1 MKILTILHHRTH
13 LYLFISS
20 ELLEHMD
27 FDFCIVGAGTAGLT
41 AATLAARKGYKVV
54 VLEKGNVAGPI
65 PRGESMAHFPLVD
78 EILGEGFLQE
88 ISTVKPSFRRYH
100 SPEDKKTTLVDVHVP
115 YYFFDWREYINQF
128 EKSATEAG
136 AEIRYNSEVISPIVN
151 ENNVC
156 TGVKYKDGSG
166 TEQELTAKV
175 VLACDGYNST
185 VGRELGVDYS
195 AINCPI
201 MKFRGKNAN
210 VNIEAFPNPQFWLI
224 PTGDLEYAPHFP
236 PIAAYVFPIGG
247 KNIEAGIMLRMG
259 QVPKIKNAKL
269 PTDEEIKEVWK
280 RLKNE
285 YPGFSDAFKG
295 VEVEIE
301 ALSGMPNASLAEN
314 FVLGNGGAIIIGDAA
329 GFVDAN
335 GSSGLY
341 YGMKAAAEWIDILEP
356 FLKENKVWNNVT
368 SSELEKKFR
377 NTKICKHIKKSYGL
391 IGVSEA
397 FLFRL
402 LGTGKAV
409 NRFWWLFSIMIKSAS

>member
-1 MKILTILHHRTH
+1 M
-13 LYLFISS
+13 
-20 ELLEHMD
+20 E

-41 AATLAARKGYKVV
+41 AATLAARKGFKVV
-54 VLEKGNVAGPI
+54 VLEKGNVAGPV
-65 PRGESMAHFPLVD
+65 PRGESMAHYPLVD

-88 ISTVKPSFRRYH
+88 IATVKPSFRRYH
-100 SPEDKKTTLVDVHVP
+100 SPENKKTTLVDVHVP
-115 YYFFDWREYINQF
+115 YYFFDWREFIDRFAQ
-128 EKSATEAG
+128 SAMEAG
-136 AEIRYNSEVISPIVN
+136 AEIKYQCEVLSPMMNEVDVCVGVN
-151 ENNVC
+151 
-156 TGVKYKDGSG
+156 YKDGSG
-166 TEQELTAKV
+166 NEQELHAKV

-185 VGRELGVDYS
+185 LGRTLGVEYS

-210 VNIEAFPNPQFWLI
+210 IDIDSFPNPQFWLI
-224 PTGDLEYAPHFP
+224 PTGDLDYAPHFP

-269 PTDEEIKEVWK
+269 PTDEEIKEVWEH
-280 RLKNE
+280 LKAD
-285 YPGFSDAFKG
+285 YPGFSEAFKG
-295 VEVEIE
+295 VEVEIQH
-301 ALSGMPNASLAEN
+301 LTGMPNASLAEK
-314 FVLGNGGAIIIGDAA
+314 FVLGNGGVIIIGDAA

-341 YGMKAAAEWIDILEP
+341 YGMKAAAEWVDILDP
-356 FLKENKVWNNVT
+356 FLKKNGVWNGVI
-368 SSELEKKFR
+368 SSSLEKQFR
-377 NTKICKHIKKSYGL
+377 NTEICKHIKKSYGL

>member
-1 MKILTILHHRTH
+1 M
-13 LYLFISS
+13 
-20 ELLEHMD
+20 E

-54 VLEKGNVAGPI
+54 VLEKGAVAGPI

-88 ISTVKPSFRRYH
+88 IATVKPSFRRYH

-115 YYFFDWREYINQF
+115 YYFFEWREFINQF
-128 EKSATEAG
+128 EKSASEAG
-136 AEIRYNSEVISPIVN
+136 AEIRYNCEVTMPIIN
-151 ENNVC
+151 EANVC
-156 TGVKYKDGSG
+156 TGVKYKNGSG
-166 TEQELTAKV
+166 FEQELPAKV
-175 VLACDGYNST
+175 VLACDGHNST
-185 VGRELGVDYS
+185 VGKALGVDYS

-210 VNIEAFPNPQFWLI
+210 VDIDAFPNPQFWLI
-224 PTGDLEYAPHFP
+224 PTGDLDYAPHFP

-259 QVPKIKNAKL
+259 QVPKMKNAKL
-269 PTDEEIKEVWK
+269 PSDEDIKKVWK
-280 RLKNE
+280 RLIAE

-295 VEVEIE
+295 IEVEIE
-301 ALSGMPNASLAEN
+301 ALTGMPNASLAEN
-314 FVLGNGGAIIIGDAA
+314 FILGDGGAIIIGDAA

-341 YGMKAAAEWIDILEP
+341 YGMKAAAEWVDILDP
-356 FLKENKVWNNVT
+356 FLKENGVWNQVT
-368 SSELEKKFR
+368 SEKLEKQFR